1 MKKLEPWP
9 NDEAILAQIAECV
22 ERAGAPLDAVTV
34 YQKLIQLEASPADKY
49 AFGEARAYLRASRRI
64 LSQMRNLPENEI
76 YSSALDN
83 AKSAPP
89 GDPSD
94 TAFATAREHI
104 PQISF
109 DMPLSEMERLLAQ
122 FPADA
127 KVSYCIGV
135 VAGRRGMEAYQ
146 KATERFPDSLEIPF
160 YEAEM
165 LSETARKQ
173 EAIDVY
179 RSILDRRPEMPGVHY
194 LIGLMYNS
202 LGNCQNAVGEFEQE
216 EKVSPR
222 DERLAHRK
230 SVCLL
235 AMGQFD
241 KCYELLRPFVSD
253 PGAPEWMLA
262 DYATSAEQTG
272 HTEAAVLALQRVV
285 RLNPSGVEAHY
296 HLYLLYRKNPS
307 LGDASHELS
316 VVRHL
321 KGAAA
326 EDVPH

>member
-1 MKKLEPWP
+1 MQGEDSAALSTAYRAESIRPDQKTEALIATSNCRLGNFKAAGESLKKLEPWP

-179 RSILDRRPEMPGVHY
+179 RSIPAPGLSVRRKKGFRRMREISLSPSDTLPWRRP
-194 LIGLMYNS
+194 
-202 LGNCQNAVGEFEQE
+202 
-216 EKVSPR
+216 
-222 DERLAHRK
+222 RLEC
-230 SVCLL
+230 S
-235 AMGQFD
+235 
-241 KCYELLRPFVSD
+241 
-253 PGAPEWMLA
+253 
-262 DYATSAEQTG
+262 
-272 HTEAAVLALQRVV
+272 
-285 RLNPSGVEAHY
+285 N
-296 HLYLLYRKNPS
+296 
-307 LGDASHELS
+307 
-316 VVRHL
+316 
-321 KGAAA
+321 
-326 EDVPH
+326 